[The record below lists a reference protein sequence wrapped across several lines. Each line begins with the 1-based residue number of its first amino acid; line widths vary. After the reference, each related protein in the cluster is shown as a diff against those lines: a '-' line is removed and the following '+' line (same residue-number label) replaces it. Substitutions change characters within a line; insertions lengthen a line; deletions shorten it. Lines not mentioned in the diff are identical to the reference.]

1 MAGQAIHVR
10 CAARNDGWHCVV
22 TVGDDPGLTQH
33 EVTVTSSDVARIA
46 PPGTPVETVVQ
57 ASFEFLLEREPA
69 DSILRRFELPV
80 IGRYFPGY
88 EAEVRRRLAR

>member
-1 MAGQAIHVR
+1 
-10 CAARNDGWHCVV
+10 
-22 TVGDDPGLTQH
+22 
-33 EVTVTSSDVARIA
+33 VARIA

-57 ASFEFLLEREPA
+57 ASFAFLLEREPA

-88 EAEVRRRLAR
+88 EAELRRRLAT